1 MNVLVLGGTTEG
13 RQLAELLAGA
23 PDTNVVVSLAGH
35 TTDPAAVP
43 CRVRTGGF
51 GGVDGLVAH
60 LHATAVDALVDA
72 THPFSATMPANAAK
86 ASARVGVPRLRLIR
100 PAWERRPG
108 DRWTDAADLHEV
120 RRQLVERD
128 ARRVLLTTGRL
139 DLAAFASLR
148 NMHFVVRTV
157 EEPDPMPLPDATVI
171 RARGPFD
178 VAAEAALLRDHHIDT
193 VVTKNAGGPDAKLVA
208 ARRAGVA
215 VLMVRRPPVGS
226 GAQAATA
233 TEARTW
239 LDRQRDHIH
248 ASRRAGS
255 P

>member
-1 MNVLVLGGTTEG
+1 VNVLVLGGTSEA

-23 PDTNVVVSLAGH
+23 PDTSVVVSLAGH
-35 TTDPAAVP
+35 TTDPAPLP

-60 LHATAVDALVDA
+60 LRATAVDVLVDA
-72 THPFSATMPANAAK
+72 THPFSATMPANAAR
-86 ASARVGVPRLRLIR
+86 ASALAGIPSLRLIR
-100 PAWERRPG
+100 PAWERRRG

-120 RRQLVERD
+120 RRLLVERD

-139 DLAAFASLR
+139 DLAPFASLR
-148 NMHFVVRTV
+148 DMHFVVRTV
-157 EEPDPMPLPDATVI
+157 EAPGPMPLNDATVI

-178 VAAEAALLRDHHIDT
+178 VASEVALLRDHHIDT
-193 VVTKNAGGPDAKLVA
+193 LVTKNAGGPDAKLVA
-208 ARRAGVA
+208 ARRTGVA

-226 GAQAATA
+226 GAQAANA
-233 TEARTW
+233 LEARAW
-239 LDRQRDHIH
+239 LEQQRDHIL
-248 ASRRAGS
+248 ASRRARS